1 MKKIRLK
8 KIKLSRIKKRA
19 TASAVAGAT
28 VLGIVLGSTFDSP
41 AELLERE
48 LLSSRPAVT
57 DVLISDSADDDSGDD
72 DAALAGEEK
81 KKNLRARFKEQVMA
95 MPYYVRAC
103 VGLPLWCLGW
113 LILSAAGHLWEPVL
127 SPLLSVLVN
136 ALCVGG
142 IVAAA
147 LISTVKTAFPEMPIK
162 KILNRRSLST
172 VFIGALL
179 FGIAGALM
187 QLFWPEYERLRN
199 IAEGGIMLAVLTAAA
214 VPLLRREARR
224 RRRAAQIALDTVP
237 GKNTPAAVV

>member
-57 DVLISDSADDDSGDD
+57 DVFISDSADDDSGD

-81 KKNLRARFKEQVMA
+81 KKNLRTRFREQVLT

-162 KILNRRSLST
+162 KILSRRSLST

-179 FGIAGALM
+179 FGIAGTLM

-237 GKNTPAAVV
+237 GKNTPAALV

>member
-81 KKNLRARFKEQVMA
+81 KKNLRARFREQVLT

-103 VGLPLWCLGW
+103 ILPAIFMPFPQPTISW
-113 LILSAAGHLWEPVL
+113 LP
-127 SPLLSVLVN
+127 
-136 ALCVGG
+136 
-142 IVAAA
+142 
-147 LISTVKTAFPEMPIK
+147 
-162 KILNRRSLST
+162 
-172 VFIGALL
+172 
-179 FGIAGALM
+179 
-187 QLFWPEYERLRN
+187 
-199 IAEGGIMLAVLTAAA
+199 
-214 VPLLRREARR
+214 
-224 RRRAAQIALDTVP
+224 
-237 GKNTPAAVV
+237 